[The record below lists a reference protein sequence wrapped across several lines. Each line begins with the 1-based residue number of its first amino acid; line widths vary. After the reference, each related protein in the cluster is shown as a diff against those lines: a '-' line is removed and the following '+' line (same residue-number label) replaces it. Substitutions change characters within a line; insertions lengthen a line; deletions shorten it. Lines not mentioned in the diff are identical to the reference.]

1 MNPGPNDGPVFGPA
15 SPQDISAIAAIEEGS
30 PQAWTAKALEA
41 ELRHDPPT
49 LFVLRVSDRVV
60 AFVVA
65 RVHPPEMDIVNIAVA
80 TNHRRRGLGRILVR
94 SLLDEAR
101 GAGISSVFLEVREGN
116 EAARHLYGNCGFTE
130 TQKRRGFY
138 RNPTEDAVLMARKIE
153 A

>member
-1 MNPGPNDGPVFGPA
+1 MDGVAVFGPA
-15 SPQDISAIAAIEEGS
+15 SPQDIAAIAAIEQGS

-41 ELRHDPPT
+41 ELPHDPPT
-49 LFVLRVSDRVV
+49 LFVLRVSGRVV

-65 RVHPPEMDIVNIAVA
+65 RVQPPEMDIVNIAVE

-101 GAGISSVFLEVREGN
+101 RAGISSVFLEVREGN
-116 EAARHLYGNCGFTE
+116 DAARRLYRNCGFAE

-138 RNPTEDAVLMARKIE
+138 VNPTEDAVLMARKIE
-153 A
+153 P